1 MANLRGERDERERET
16 QGIIAHPQP
25 NLVKVKVGL
34 GQCNSVGDIDAYC
47 YEYDHVNNHH
57 MAYGFDNIFKD
68 YGHGQGYDHFHC
80 DYDHDDDVGHKGQM
94 NDHD

>member
-1 MANLRGERDERERET
+1 MSNPNFKKN
-16 QGIIAHPQP
+16 IIQVLISQTCDAYY
-25 NLVKVKVGL
+25 
-34 GQCNSVGDIDAYC
+34 NSVGDIDAYC

-68 YGHGQGYDHFHC
+68 YGQGQGYDHFHC